1 MTSVKLATPES
12 YPRIE
17 LADRLLGDRIA
28 IRSAALSNLTGSEY
42 DHVNLERSTI
52 AQVRKNLYLM
62 RSLAEI
68 EAIIQQHY
76 EAFKQDEVRFK

>member
-12 YPRIE
+12 YPRID

-42 DHVNLERSTI
+42 DQVSLERSTI
-52 AQVRKNLYLM
+52 AHIRKNLYLVQ
-62 RSLAEI
+62 SLAEI
-68 EAIIQQHY
+68 EVIIQQNN
-76 EAFKQDEVRFK
+76 EALVQDNAKFK